1 MPTDTLAPKLTAKDF
16 ASDQDVRW
24 CPGCGDY
31 AILNQVRKVVAKL
44 KMLRHETVFISGIG
58 CSSRFPYYMNTY
70 GFHTIHGRA
79 PAVATGVKIAN
90 SDLNVWMV
98 TGDGDGLSIGGNHL
112 IHILRRNVN
121 VKIMLFNN
129 EIYGLTKGQYS
140 PTSPEGKKTKS
151 SPMGS
156 IDLPITP
163 LSLALAAEASFV
175 ARAMDVDKNLG
186 SVLEAAAR
194 HNGAAFVEIYQD
206 CNIFNHKAFD
216 YVTNRSSKEDNVI
229 WLEHGKPLVFGAD
242 RDKGIAMD
250 IAGKPQVL
258 KLGENGA
265 TEDDLLVHDES
276 NESLAFFLSRLKHPE
291 FPEPMGIFY
300 RIEDDCYEELLQMQV
315 DHAKD
320 LKGEGT
326 LEKLFNEGDT
336 YTVD

>member
-1 MPTDTLAPKLTAKDF
+1 
-16 ASDQDVRW
+16 
-24 CPGCGDY
+24 
-31 AILNQVRKVVAKL
+31 
-44 KMLRHETVFISGIG
+44 
-58 CSSRFPYYMNTY
+58 MNTY

-79 PAVATGVKIAN
+79 PAIATGIKIAN
-90 SDLNVWMV
+90 SELTVWMV

-121 VKIMLFNN
+121 VKILLFNN

-163 LSLALAAEASFV
+163 LSLALASEASFV

-194 HNGAAFVEIYQD
+194 HKGAAFVEILQD

-216 YVTNRSSKEDNVI
+216 YATNRDTKEENVI
-229 WLEHGKPLVFGAD
+229 WLEHGKPLVYGKD

-250 IAGKPQVL
+250 KAGRPAII

-265 TEDDLLVHDES
+265 TEDDLLIHDES

-291 FPEPMGIFY
+291 FPEPMGVFY

-315 DHAKD
+315 DHAKEF
-320 LKGEGT
+320 KGEGT

-336 YTVD
+336 YTVDS